1 MPLGTPDKVN
11 KAGVKYYM
19 NLLKELRSNGIEARV
34 TLYHWD
40 LPQTFAQQGGWL
52 NSTIKQWFADYA
64 RFCFK
69 QFGKYV
75 NEWYTINEP
84 PLICH
89 SGYGLGLEAPGI
101 QSPGVGE
108 YICSKNTLLAHAA
121 AWRIYDTE
129 FRPRQKGRINIVLE
143 TTWYEPDT
151 GDKDKAAAERR
162 LQFEYGL
169 YAHPIFRGN
178 WPQVV
183 IDRVALRSK
192 LEGYPQ
198 SRLPE
203 LTAEEQHFIKD
214 TYDYLTINHYAAL
227 MAKDIP
233 EPSVD
238 GGPDMEKDSKVSLF
252 ANPAWKK
259 TEFAAF
265 QYTPIAF
272 GSLLRWLN
280 RTYQPKQI
288 EITENGLPDS
298 TITLDDDDRIDF
310 LRVRTVTLII
320 INCDFSQHIDKSE
333 PPILCCS

>member
-1 MPLGTPDKVN
+1 MWDAFVHENSSRISDKSNGDIACDSYHKYKEDVALMKEVGVSFYRFSISWPRIMPLGTPDKVN

-203 LTAEEQHFIKD
+203 LTAEEQHFIKG
-214 TYDYLTINHYAAL
+214 N
-227 MAKDIP
+227 K
-233 EPSVD
+233 
-238 GGPDMEKDSKVSLF
+238 
-252 ANPAWKK
+252 
-259 TEFAAF
+259 
-265 QYTPIAF
+265 YTF
-272 GSLLRWLN
+272 
-280 RTYQPKQI
+280 
-288 EITENGLPDS
+288 
-298 TITLDDDDRIDF
+298 RI
-310 LRVRTVTLII
+310 
-320 INCDFSQHIDKSE
+320 
-333 PPILCCS
+333 